1 MAKKKDDTLYF
12 ILGAAV
18 LGGIIYYSMN
28 AQPAPPAAAATAT
41 TNQNNGQTQTNS
53 NTQGNNPGAVSN
65 LLDSGVNDL
74 QSYITDNSDQSELY
88 DQANNDYSDNSGDGS
103 GDSMSGK
110 KRPMSYQRALKY
122 EM

>member
-41 TNQNNGQTQTNS
+41 TNQNNGQTPNS

-103 GDSMSGK
+103 DSMSGR
-110 KRPMSYQRALKY
+110 KRPMSYQRALRY